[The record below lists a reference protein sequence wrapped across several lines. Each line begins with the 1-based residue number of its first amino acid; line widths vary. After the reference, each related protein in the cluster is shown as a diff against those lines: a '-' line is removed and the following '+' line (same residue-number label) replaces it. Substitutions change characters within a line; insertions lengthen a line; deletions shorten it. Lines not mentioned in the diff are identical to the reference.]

1 MPKSPRNSTD
11 VAAVVFDVDGTLYR
25 QSTLLRTML
34 FRFVGA
40 YAFHP
45 SEAVATF
52 RILRSYRGA
61 LEQLR
66 NEAPQNDSFGTDD
79 SNEAPQSDSFGT
91 HESTEQAGIML
102 GERQLELAARGSGY
116 PVAAVRRTV
125 EQWMEQSP
133 LDLMLAARRPGVVE
147 CLQTLRGAGIRIG
160 ALSDYPATAKLT
172 AMGLSALF
180 DVVVCAQDR
189 GVGSLKPNPA
199 GLRMVLTRLDTL
211 ARQAVY
217 VGDRPEIDA
226 RAAGAAGMRCY
237 IIDRAGAHGSGWT
250 GVRDYNELGRLLAND
265 AA

>member
-1 MPKSPRNSTD
+1 MPLSRRNSTS

-25 QSTLLRTML
+25 QSTLLRAML
-34 FRFVGA
+34 FRLVRA
-40 YAFHP
+40 YVLHP
-45 SEAVATF
+45 GDAVATF
-52 RILRSYRGA
+52 RILWSYRRA
-61 LEQLR
+61 HEQLR
-66 NEAPQNDSFGTDD
+66 NEQLRNDRSGADGSKDETR
-79 SNEAPQSDSFGT
+79 A
-91 HESTEQAGIML
+91 ML
-102 GERQLELAARGSGY
+102 GERQLALTARRSGY

-125 EQWMEQSP
+125 EQWLERAP

-172 AMGLSALF
+172 AMGLAALF

-189 GVGSLKPNPA
+189 GVGRLKPNPA
-199 GLRMVLTRLDTL
+199 GLRMAHTRLDVP
-211 ARQAVY
+211 AGQAVY
-217 VGDRPEIDA
+217 VGDRPEVDA

-250 GVRDYNELGRLLAND
+250 GVRDYNELGRLLADD

>member
-1 MPKSPRNSTD
+1 MPKSPRNSTN
-11 VAAVVFDVDGTLYR
+11 VTAVVFDVDGTLYR
-25 QSTLLRTML
+25 QSTLLRAMA
-34 FRFVGA
+34 FRLVGA

-66 NEAPQNDSFGTDD
+66 NEAR
-79 SNEAPQSDSFGT
+79 QSDSFGT
-91 HESTEQAGIML
+91 HDSTEQAGVML

>member
-1 MPKSPRNSTD
+1 MLSRRNSTS

-25 QSTLLRTML
+25 QSTLLRAML
-34 FRFVGA
+34 FRLVRA
-40 YAFHP
+40 YALHP
-45 SEAVATF
+45 GEAAATF
-52 RILRSYRGA
+52 RILWSYRDA
-61 LEQLR
+61 LKQLR
-66 NEAPQNDSFGTDD
+66 NEASPGESFGTDD
-79 SNEAPQSDSFGT
+79 SNEAWPSDSFGT
-91 HESTEQAGIML
+91 HDSTEQAGVML

-147 CLQTLRGAGIRIG
+147 CLQTLRGAGVRIG

-199 GLRMVLTRLDTL
+199 GLQIVLTRLDVP
-211 ARQAVY
+211 AGQAVY

-250 GVRDYNELGRLLAND
+250 GVRDYRELGRLLAND
-265 AA
+265 AD